1 MTSCCSRRV
10 PDEENEADGI
20 VWVYFS
26 PFCCLKFIH
35 AWVCRPRSA
44 LHEPTL
50 HFINLVAHLEWT
62 SQERHHSAGPARE
75 GSGILLHSFHKAHSP
90 SNHGPPCPCSKPLV
104 HLAPSPCHRGIV
116 QDYRSAPPF
125 GERICTI
132 PTSVISSIKISQG
145 AFHQCVQ
152 CKVQV
157 GTSE

>member
-1 MTSCCSRRV
+1 MDLSGAASQRR
-10 PDEENEADGI
+10 PSERGQRHPAPLLPQG
-20 VWVYFS
+20 
-26 PFCCLKFIH
+26 
-35 AWVCRPRSA
+35 
-44 LHEPTL
+44 
-50 HFINLVAHLEWT
+50 
-62 SQERHHSAGPARE
+62 SQSVQPW
-75 GSGILLHSFHKAHSP
+75 
-90 SNHGPPCPCSKPLV
+90 PCSKPLV

-152 CKVQV
+152 VKVQV